1 MPRQSGGP
9 GGEDSGVEARL
20 EAAVTVDDRP
30 RPMLVDGPRR
40 ETDAEAIARLAGDE
54 ATFAVHVLD
63 AIPGV
68 LVTILDAE
76 GRIVS
81 LRSRAEALPGR
92 SSSDLLGRRLADE
105 LPPPEAAAM
114 TAAHAQAMR
123 GVEQS
128 FRLMGSPGFGTRTL
142 DITTGPLHAGQAGE
156 QRIVGVVVV
165 GRDVTDLVR
174 AERRLTAT
182 VDRIR
187 TVFQKAPLPM
197 AMLGASGAISD
208 VNDEFCALVGRS
220 RTALLGRPIAALLDP
235 RDRETLHAVL
245 PGLLAGERESST
257 VEARL
262 HARDEAPSACE
273 IHLTGR
279 DPHDAEG
286 TVIVQIVDRSERHQ
300 YDAQLRYL
308 SGHDTLTGLLNRA
321 RFEETVEAHLE
332 NCTRF
337 AYEGAML
344 LVDIDHFREVNDVH
358 GRTAGDRQLVELTGL
373 LQRGLDGSAV
383 VARLERD
390 EFAVLLTEGDRS
402 DALEAGE
409 RLRNAAHDHAR
420 AARAT
425 RRPAFTL
432 SIGVAPIT
440 PETPTPADVI
450 VLAEHAVARAK
461 HAGRDR
467 VLAPE
472 LIASERA
479 GRSGKPS
486 QTAIGRLRSAIRE
499 ERFELH
505 AQPIVRLADDAV
517 SQYELLVRMRDEDG
531 ELVPPGAF
539 LPLAE
544 HYGLVGEIDAWV
556 ARTAIDALGGVD
568 RDVLF
573 QLNLSGRSL
582 GHPALLDGIA
592 DGLRAHS
599 VAAKRLIFELTET
612 AAIAN
617 LPLAAAFAERLRGL
631 GCELALD
638 DFGAGFGGLQ
648 YLKHLPCSYVKI
660 DGEFIAGVA
669 GSETDQVIL
678 EGILQITQRLGV
690 KTVAE
695 FVGDDAC
702 LRHLR
707 SAGVDF
713 AQGFYLGRPQPLSK
727 LLGRLA

>member
-1 MPRQSGGP
+1 MP
-9 GGEDSGVEARL
+9 DLEARL
-20 EAAVTVDDRP
+20 AAAVTVDDRP
-30 RPMLVDGPRR
+30 RPTLVDGPRR
-40 ETDAEAIARLAGDE
+40 EADGAAISRLAGDE
-54 ATFAVHVLD
+54 PTFAVQVLD

-68 LVTILDAE
+68 LVTILDLD

-81 LRSRAEALPGR
+81 LRAREEALPGR
-92 SSSDLLGRRLADE
+92 SSAELLGRRLVDE
-105 LPPPEAAAM
+105 LPPVEAAAFG
-114 TAAHAQAMR
+114 AGHAQALR
-123 GVEQS
+123 GIEQS
-128 FRLMGSPGFGTRTL
+128 FRIEMSTEAGGRIL
-142 DITTGPLHAGQAGE
+142 DVTIGPLHTGPGGE
-156 QRIVGVVVV
+156 DQITGTVIVA
-165 GRDVTDLVR
+165 RDVTELVR
-174 AERRLTAT
+174 TQSRLASTL
-182 VDRIR
+182 DRLIS
-187 TVFQKAPLPM
+187 VFRKAPLPM
-197 AMLGASGAISD
+197 AMLSPAGGLLD
-208 VNDEFCALVGRS
+208 VNEEFAVLVGRS
-220 RTALLGRPIAALLDP
+220 RSSLLGRSIVQLVDARDRAAL
-235 RDRETLHAVL
+235 ESVL
-245 PGLLAGERESST
+245 PSLGDGTLESAI

-262 HARDEAPSACE
+262 HSPDDLPGSCQ

-279 DPHDAEG
+279 DPQTPESS
-286 TVIVQIVDRSERHQ
+286 VIVQIVDHSERHRH
-300 YDAQLRYL
+300 DAQLRYL
-308 SGHDTLTGLLNRA
+308 AGHDSLTGLLNRA
-321 RFEETVEAHLE
+321 RFEEAIEAHLE
-332 NCTRF
+332 NCSRF

-344 LVDIDHFREVNDVH
+344 LVDIDHFRQVNDVH
-358 GRTAGDRQLVELTGL
+358 GRAAGDRQLVELTGL
-373 LQRGLDGSAV
+373 LQRGLEDSAV

-390 EFAVLLTEGDRS
+390 EFAVLLTEGDREA
-402 DALEAGE
+402 ALAIGQ
-409 RLRNAAHDHAR
+409 RLRAAAHDLAR
-420 AARAT
+420 AGRAT
-425 RRPAFTL
+425 RRPTFTL

-440 PETPTPADVI
+440 AETPTPADVI

-461 HAGRDR
+461 HSGRDR

-472 LIASERA
+472 LISDRPNGRA
-479 GRSGKPS
+479 S
-486 QTAIGRLRSAIRE
+486 QTAIGRLRAAIRE

-556 ARTAIDALGGVD
+556 ARTAVAALGSVN

-592 DGLRAHS
+592 DGLRSHS
-599 VAAKRLIFELTET
+599 VAAQRLIFELTET

-669 GSETDQVIL
+669 GSTVDQVIL
-678 EGILQITQRLGV
+678 EGILAITKRLGV

-702 LRHLR
+702 LEHLR
-707 SAGVDF
+707 GAGVDY
-713 AQGFYLGRPQPLSK
+713 AQGFYLGRPQPLSRI
-727 LLGRLA
+727 LGRLA

>member
-1 MPRQSGGP
+1 MTLPLPESEGP
-9 GGEDSGVEARL
+9 GLSGPELEARL
-20 EAAVTVDDRP
+20 AAAVTVDDRP
-30 RPMLVDGPRR
+30 RPTLVDGPRR
-40 ETDAEAIARLAGDE
+40 QTDAEATARLAGDE
-54 ATFAVHVLD
+54 ATFALHVLD

-68 LVTILDAE
+68 LVTILDPD

-81 LRSRAEALPGR
+81 LRARDEALPGR
-92 SSSDLLGRRLADE
+92 SSAELLGRRLVDE
-105 LPPPEAAAM
+105 LPPVEAAAFG
-114 TAAHAQAMR
+114 AGHAQAMR
-123 GVEQS
+123 GIEQS
-128 FRLMGSPGFGTRTL
+128 FRIEMTADAGGRTL
-142 DITTGPLHAGQAGE
+142 NVTVGPLHDGPGGE
-156 QRIVGVVVV
+156 DRIVGTVIVA
-165 GRDVTDLVR
+165 RDVTELVR
-174 AERRLTAT
+174 TQARLASTL
-182 VDRIR
+182 DRLVS
-187 TVFQKAPLPM
+187 VFKKAPLPM
-197 AMLGASGAISD
+197 AMLSSSGALLD
-208 VNDEFCALVGRS
+208 VNEEFGALVGRS
-220 RTALLGRPIAALLDP
+220 RASLLGRSIVQLVDA
-235 RDRETLHAVL
+235 RDREALESVL
-245 PGLLAGERESST
+245 PSLTSGTLESAVIS
-257 VEARL
+257 VRL
-262 HARDEAPSACE
+262 PSPDDLPGSCE

-279 DPHDAEG
+279 DPRTPESS
-286 TVIVQIVDRSERHQ
+286 VIVQIVDHSERHRH
-300 YDAQLRYL
+300 DAQLRYL
-308 SGHDTLTGLLNRA
+308 AGHDSLTGLLNRA
-321 RFEETVEAHLE
+321 RFEEAVEAHLE
-332 NCTRF
+332 NCSRF
-337 AYEGAML
+337 TYEGAML
-344 LVDIDHFREVNDVH
+344 LVDIDHFRQVNDVH
-358 GRTAGDRQLVELTGL
+358 GRAAGDRQLVELTGL
-373 LQRGLDGSAV
+373 LQRGLDDSAV

-390 EFAVLLTEGDRS
+390 EFAVLLTQGGRD
-402 DALEAGE
+402 EAVAVGQ
-409 RLRNAAHDHAR
+409 RLRAAAHDLAR

-425 RRPAFTL
+425 RRPSFTL

-440 PETPTPADVI
+440 DETPTPADVI

-461 HAGRDR
+461 HSGRDR

-472 LIASERA
+472 LLEDRPRGRA
-479 GRSGKPS
+479 S
-486 QTAIGRLRSAIRE
+486 QTAIGRLRAAIRE

-556 ARTAIDALGGVD
+556 ARTAVAALGSVN

-592 DGLRAHS
+592 DGLRSHS
-599 VAAKRLIFELTET
+599 VAAQRLVFELTET

-660 DGEFIAGVA
+660 DGEFIAGIA
-669 GSETDQVIL
+669 GSNVDQVIL
-678 EGILQITQRLGV
+678 EGILAITKRLGV

-702 LRHLR
+702 LNHLR
-707 SAGVDF
+707 AAGVDY
-713 AQGFYLGRPQPLSK
+713 AQGFYLGRPQPLGR